1 MKSWSRVI
9 AREKSRARRRMSRTD
24 MCGLKYPKP
33 FAFQRC
39 AARWLTIR
47 PPRKRYAKDIV
58 TENWSKIYDDG
69 STRSRPSLIA
79 VTRRGRP
86 LANSN
91 GWTKER
97 ERGKGRMENERKGE
111 KDEYKFQ
118 LRDADETAGSIAHVY
133 AMVINYL
140 SRDVWQPANIFLTFQ
155 RFFVYL
161 YVLGRTWLWAPSV
174 ALLYRPSLS
183 ILSFHY
189 TVATV
194 HPEFMALLE
203 REDSRA
209 FTVWIKRETNG
220 RKINQASRD

>member
-1 MKSWSRVI
+1 MDGRR
-9 AREKSRARRRMSRTD
+9 REK
-24 MCGLKYPKP
+24 G
-33 FAFQRC
+33 
-39 AARWLTIR
+39 
-47 PPRKRYAKDIV
+47 AKV
-58 TENWSKIYDDG
+58 EWKT
-69 STRSRPSLIA
+69 
-79 VTRRGRP
+79 
-86 LANSN
+86 
-91 GWTKER
+91 
-97 ERGKGRMENERKGE
+97 RGKE
-111 KDEYKFQ
+111 KTDEYKFQ

-189 TVATV
+189 TVATI

-220 RKINQASRD
+220 RKINRASRD

>member
-9 AREKSRARRRMSRTD
+9 ARDGRTRRRMSRTD

-33 FAFQRC
+33 FVFQRC

-86 LANSN
+86 LANSD

-111 KDEYKFQ
+111 NGRIQVSVARRGWNSWLDRSR
-118 LRDADETAGSIAHVY
+118 LRDGDKLFISRRLATGQHFPYLSTILRLFIRARAHVVVG
-133 AMVINYL
+133 ALCRASL
-140 SRDVWQPANIFLTFQ
+140 SPFSLHP
-155 RFFVYL
+155 FV
-161 YVLGRTWLWAPSV
+161 P
-174 ALLYRPSLS
+174 LYRCNGPSWIHGPPRARRFTS
-183 ILSFHY
+183 
-189 TVATV
+189 V
-194 HPEFMALLE
+194 HGLDKARNEW
-203 REDSRA
+203 
-209 FTVWIKRETNG
+209 TQN
-220 RKINQASRD
+220 

>member
-1 MKSWSRVI
+1 
-9 AREKSRARRRMSRTD
+9 

-33 FAFQRC
+33 FVFQRC

-111 KDEYKFQ
+111 NGRIQVSVARRGWNSWLDRSR
-118 LRDADETAGSIAHVY
+118 LRDGDKLFISRRLATGQHFPYLSTILRLFIRARAHV
-133 AMVINYL
+133 V
-140 SRDVWQPANIFLTFQ
+140 V
-155 RFFVYL
+155 
-161 YVLGRTWLWAPSV
+161 G
-174 ALLYRPSLS
+174 ALCRASLS

-220 RKINQASRD
+220 RKINRASRD